1 LLFVR
6 FWNQVSVI
14 GRFLINIEMIYF
26 NIKYER
32 KLNWFLP
39 ELNPW
44 KTISRIANFVKK
56 EKLKGKKFNIVL
68 SGLGIFLILGF
79 ASQYYL
85 SPSPE
90 MTIAQAPVLNKKIT
104 NPYID
109 SLLIEYNDEL
119 QHEFEKSNIPGAAVG
134 IVINGQIEYLKA
146 LGVKA
151 IETNDSIN
159 LETTFRLASVSKG
172 FSSILMGIIKE
183 EQCLSWFDPISS
195 YLTNFKTT
203 PSEWTDSISIAH
215 ILSHTSGYPYQAYS
229 NLVEEGFHRD
239 SLIKEL
245 NNVSLSRDPGDIHS
259 YQNVAFSMVE
269 PVLERITQS
278 SFKDLMRNRIF
289 EPLEMQ
295 KASISLGT
303 MLLDD
308 NKALPHLPRGKSFR
322 TIPISSAY
330 YNVASAGGIN
340 ASITDMAKWMQAITG
355 HRESVIPQVVL
366 DSVFSPI
373 IPTHVRSSYF
383 SSFDRPRLGYY
394 GLGWR
399 VVNYPT
405 DTLIYHGGYANGY
418 KSDVALN
425 KSKDIAICVLSNAP
439 GNFTPKM
446 TIAFFK
452 LYNKYQ
458 DRIKSW
464 KAPEVVQ

>member
-1 LLFVR
+1 MK
-6 FWNQVSVI
+6 
-14 GRFLINIEMIYF
+14 GRKFIII
-26 NIKYER
+26 
-32 KLNWFLP
+32 
-39 ELNPW
+39 
-44 KTISRIANFVKK
+44 ISA
-56 EKLKGKKFNIVL
+56 L
-68 SGLGIFLILGF
+68 SIFLILGF

-85 SPSPE
+85 SPTAETALTEVPE
-90 MTIAQAPVLNKKIT
+90 LKKEIQ

-109 SLLIEYNDEL
+109 SLLQEYNEEL
-119 QHEFEKSNIPGAAVG
+119 EREFKKSKIPGAAVG
-134 IVINGQIEYLKA
+134 IVINGKVEFLKP
-146 LGVKA
+146 LGIKE
-151 IETNDSIN
+151 INTKDSIN
-159 LETTFRLASVSKG
+159 EETTFRLASVSKG

-183 EQCLSWFDPISS
+183 EQCLGWFDPISN
-195 YLTNFKTT
+195 YLSNFKAT
-203 PSEWTDSISIAH
+203 PAQWTDSISIAH

-229 NLVEEGFHRD
+229 NLIEEGFHRD
-239 SLIKEL
+239 TLIKEL
-245 NNVSLSRDPGDIHS
+245 NNVSLSRNPGDIHS
-259 YQNVAFSMVE
+259 YQNVAYSLVE
-269 PVLERITQS
+269 PLLEKVTQS
-278 SFKDLMRNRIF
+278 SFKELMQNRIF
-289 EPLEMQ
+289 KPLNMER
-295 KASISLGT
+295 ASISLGT

-308 NKALPHLPRGKSFR
+308 NKALPHLPSGKSFR

-340 ASITDMAKWMQAITG
+340 ASITDMAKWMQAVTG
-355 HRESVIPQVVL
+355 HKEEVVPGVVL
-366 DSVFSPI
+366 DSVFTPI

-399 VVNYPT
+399 VVNYPE

-418 KSDVALN
+418 KSDIALN

-464 KAPEVVQ
+464 KASEVVQ